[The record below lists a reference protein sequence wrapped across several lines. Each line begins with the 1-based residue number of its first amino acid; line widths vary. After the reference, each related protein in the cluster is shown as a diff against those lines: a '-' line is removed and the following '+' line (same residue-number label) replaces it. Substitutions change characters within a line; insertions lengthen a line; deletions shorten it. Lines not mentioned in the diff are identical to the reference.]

1 MHPNHLTPNFDPNT
15 DNPPTSP
22 ITVPLDSASLQSG
35 SLDWFGTPKSASD
48 ATSELTTILPAGA
61 AGAAPGSRRA
71 ARSADTE
78 AENPFPTRRE
88 AREALNRRSAS
99 DSSGDARRR
108 TRFMQWGAGVTAV
121 LTVMVGGLIVLSVA
135 QPMSAEAERTA
146 DRDRP
151 STSRTPTEEPTQ
163 APLETETESDVEAN
177 VEPTPERDQPTTEA
191 PAPAPAPAP
200 DPGPA
205 PAPAPKQP
213 APAPS
218 SPSPSPTP
226 APSPTTQPTPTVT
239 PEPEPEPEETDRGWI
254 GDLLP

>member
-15 DNPPTSP
+15 DNPPTNP

-35 SLDWFGTPKSASD
+35 SLDWFGSPKSASD

-61 AGAAPGSRRA
+61 AGAVPGSRRA
-71 ARSADTE
+71 ARAADGE
-78 AENPFPTRRE
+78 PENPFPTRRE
-88 AREALNRRSAS
+88 VREALNRQSAS
-99 DSSGDARRR
+99 DSSGDERRR

-135 QPMSAEAERTA
+135 QPMSAEAEAERTA

-163 APLETETESDVEAN
+163 APEETEAESDVEAN

-213 APAPS
+213 APAPT
-218 SPSPSPTP
+218 SP
-226 APSPTTQPTPTVT
+226 APTPTPT
-239 PEPEPEPEETDRGWI
+239 PTPTEEPTATPTPEPEPEETRRGWI